1 MDFSLYFI
9 FAFVLG
15 TMLLK
20 YRCILMSTHVTCLEI
35 MCIYYHKDFV
45 FTVLF
50 VCSIL
55 YYTVFICSIFVYF
68 VTFILHCVFFFKYL
82 HHQIKCHVI

>member
-1 MDFSLYFI
+1 
-9 FAFVLG
+9 
-15 TMLLK
+15 MLLK
-20 YRCILMSTHVTCLEI
+20 YRCLLMSTHVTCLEM
-35 MCIYYHKDFV
+35 MCIYYHKHFV

-55 YYTVFICSIFVYF
+55 YYTIFICSIFVYF
-68 VTFILHCVFFFKYL
+68 VTFTLHYVFFFKYL